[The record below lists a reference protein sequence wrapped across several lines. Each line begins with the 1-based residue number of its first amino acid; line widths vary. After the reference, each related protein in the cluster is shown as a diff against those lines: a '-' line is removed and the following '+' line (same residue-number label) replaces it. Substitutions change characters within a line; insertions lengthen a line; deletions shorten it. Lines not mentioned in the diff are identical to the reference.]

1 MTGGKVLLV
10 DDDAHITRM
19 IRGIAEQSGFSVTE
33 INDPLLFERS
43 YENDAASLIIL
54 DLNMPGKDGIELL
67 DFLAASRSNA
77 QLMFVS
83 GADRRVL
90 GTMEKLAVSRG
101 LNFAGVLE
109 KPVNLTLLRE
119 ALDEHARKFGVA
131 TVADLD
137 RALDSDQIEVAYQ
150 PKIDLETGA
159 VVGVEALARWS
170 HATLGPISPETF
182 VAMAEDSGRI
192 TTLTQIVLNKALRAA
207 HDWSDLYPGL
217 QLAVNLSP
225 RLLSDAKL
233 PDRILD
239 TLKSRGVA
247 PELLK
252 LEITERSVMDDVD
265 LSMSVLSRIRLKE
278 MDLSIDDFGTGS
290 SSLVQLYRMPFGE
303 IKIDKSF
310 VMDMLQRRE
319 AEVIVNSIIQLGKS
333 MELTIVAEG
342 VEDKATL
349 ERLKSLRCDHAQGYF
364 ISRPISRTDFLEW
377 LANYTPEQL
386 SR

>member
-10 DDDAHITRM
+10 DDDAQITRM

-33 INDPLLFERS
+33 VNDPLLFEHS
-43 YENDAASLIIL
+43 YKNDAASLIIL

-67 DFLAASRSNA
+67 DFLAEVRSNA

-109 KPVNLTLLRE
+109 KPVNLTLLRQ

-137 RALDSDQIEVAYQ
+137 RALDSDQINVAYQ
-150 PKIDLETGA
+150 PKVDLTTGA
-159 VVGVEALARWS
+159 VVGVEALARWN
-170 HATLGPISPETF
+170 HATLGPISPEIF
-182 VAMAEDSGRI
+182 VGMAEDSGRI

-207 HDWSDLYPGL
+207 REWLELYPDI

-225 RLLSDAKL
+225 RLLSDSKL

-239 TLKSRGVA
+239 TLKSREVA

-252 LEITERSVMDDVD
+252 LEITERSVMEDVD

-278 MDLSIDDFGTGS
+278 VDLSIDDFGTGS

-303 IKIDKSF
+303 IKIDRSF
-310 VMDMLQRRE
+310 VMDMLKRRE

-342 VEDKATL
+342 VEDRATL
-349 ERLKSLRCDHAQGYF
+349 ERLRSLGCDQAQGYF
-364 ISRPISRTDFLEW
+364 ISRPVSKTDFAEW
-377 LANYTPEQL
+377 LADYTPGQL

>member
-33 INDPLLFERS
+33 VNDPLLFERS
-43 YENDAASLIIL
+43 YQDDAASLIIL

-67 DFLAASRSNA
+67 DYLAEVRSNA
-77 QLMFVS
+77 QVMFVS

-109 KPVNLTLLRE
+109 KPVNLTLLRQ
-119 ALDEHARKFGVA
+119 ALDDHARKFGVA
-131 TVADLD
+131 TVTDLD
-137 RALDSDQIEVAYQ
+137 RALDSDQINVAYQ
-150 PKIDLETGA
+150 PKIDLKTGA
-159 VVGVEALARWS
+159 VVGVEALARWT
-170 HATLGPISPETF
+170 HATLGPINPETF
-182 VAMAEDSGRI
+182 VGMAEDSGRI

-207 HDWSDLYPGL
+207 REWSDLHPEL

-225 RLLSDAKL
+225 RLLSDSKL

-239 TLKSRGVA
+239 TLKSREVA
-247 PELLK
+247 PEQLK
-252 LEITERSVMDDVD
+252 LEITERSVMEDVD

-278 MDLSIDDFGTGS
+278 VDLSIDDFGTGS

-310 VMDMLQRRE
+310 VMDMLKRRE

-342 VEDKATL
+342 VEDRATL
-349 ERLKSLRCDHAQGYF
+349 ERLKSLGCDQAQGYF
-364 ISRPISRTDFLEW
+364 ISRPVSKTDFAEW
-377 LANYTPEQL
+377 LADYTPERL
-386 SR
+386 TR

>member
-10 DDDAHITRM
+10 DDDTQITRM

-43 YENDAASLIIL
+43 YQDDEASLIIL

-67 DFLAASRSNA
+67 DFLATSRSKA

-109 KPVNLTLLRE
+109 KPVNLSLLRQAFE
-119 ALDEHARKFGVA
+119 DHAREFGVA

-137 RALDSDQIEVAYQ
+137 RALDSDQIKVAYQ
-150 PKIDLETGA
+150 PKVDLKTGA
-159 VVGVEALARWS
+159 VVGVEALARWNHS
-170 HATLGPISPETF
+170 TLGPISPETF

-192 TTLTQIVLNKALRAA
+192 TTLTQIVLNKALRATY
-207 HDWSDLYPGL
+207 DWSKLHPGL

-239 TLKSRGVA
+239 TLKSRKVK

-252 LEITERSVMDDVD
+252 LEITERSVMEDIE

-310 VMDMLQRRE
+310 VMDMTQRRE

-342 VEDKATL
+342 VEDRETL
-349 ERLKSLRCDHAQGYF
+349 ERLKSLGCDQAQGYF
-364 ISRPISRTDFLEW
+364 ISRPVPKHDFAEW
-377 LANYTPEQL
+377 LSEYTPESL